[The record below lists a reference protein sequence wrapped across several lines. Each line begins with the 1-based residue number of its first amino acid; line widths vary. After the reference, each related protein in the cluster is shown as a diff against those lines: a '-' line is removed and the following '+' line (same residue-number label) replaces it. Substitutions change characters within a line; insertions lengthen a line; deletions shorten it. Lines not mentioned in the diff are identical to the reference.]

1 MGAACARLLLSTMTL
16 LSMQLRALLDHVEDI
31 MVEGTLFGSNMV
43 LVTKTWTRLRT
54 RSALM
59 LN

>member
-1 MGAACARLLLSTMTL
+1 MGAACARLLPPTMTP
-16 LSMQLRALLDHVEDI
+16 LSVQLRALLAHVEDN

-43 LVTKTWTRLRT
+43 LVMKTWTRLRT